1 MSKSA
6 NRVSPTPDG
15 SVIRNTKG
23 TRSKQTLDGR
33 PRFKPEEVIQFCDKH
48 YNQLLPLMAENVH
61 HEKLKGEIS
70 KKIRKPNPS
79 TKSRT
84 SLPFQSPSVF
94 FRLRHRDSKPSHHE
108 SMMGT
113 NGSRDRPRREQRSD
127 PKMRSERQRKIE
139 KESDVADRAN
149 YSAPTPT
156 RETPLSESEIVGEG
170 TGSPSL

>member
-6 NRVSPTPDG
+6 NHVSPTPDG
-15 SVIRNTKG
+15 SVIRNIKG

-70 KKIRKPNPS
+70 KKIRKPNPN

-108 SMMGT
+108 SLMGT
-113 NGSRDRPRREQRSD
+113 NGSKYRTRRDQKSD
-127 PKMRSERQRKIE
+127 PKMRRYDS
-139 KESDVADRAN
+139 
-149 YSAPTPT
+149 TPQAS
-156 RETPLSESEIVGEG
+156 RDPENEG
-170 TGSPSL
+170 NRLGTSSKVTLPALVKGKGRLKKNRM